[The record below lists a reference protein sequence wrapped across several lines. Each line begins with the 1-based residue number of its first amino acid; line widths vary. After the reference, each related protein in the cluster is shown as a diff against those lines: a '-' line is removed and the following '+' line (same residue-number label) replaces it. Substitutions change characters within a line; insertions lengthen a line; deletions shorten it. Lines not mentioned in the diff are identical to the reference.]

1 MDILKTSVER
11 FLWGLLKHILKKT
24 FSSNYVQDIY
34 FRELKKTGPNILS
47 RSGICSLQGRIQDF
61 KLGGAHLKNCAEQ
74 REARNVWGY
83 FVWKITIL
91 RQKIIFYS
99 YCGGRRE
106 FCWGISCESKIRRQ
120 TGVVRFSVLWL
131 TDGYIKN

>member
-83 FVWKITIL
+83 FV
-91 RQKIIFYS
+91 
-99 YCGGRRE
+99 
-106 FCWGISCESKIRRQ
+106 
-120 TGVVRFSVLWL
+120 
-131 TDGYIKN
+131 